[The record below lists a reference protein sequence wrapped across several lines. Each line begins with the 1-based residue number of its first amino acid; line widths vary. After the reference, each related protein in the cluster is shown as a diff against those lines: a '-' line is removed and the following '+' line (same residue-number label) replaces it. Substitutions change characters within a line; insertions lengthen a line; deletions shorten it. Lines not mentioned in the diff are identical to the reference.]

1 MVERWQSSPEGSPAL
16 PPHVLSVV
24 AYGGIR
30 QRAERCESAVWSNS
44 VSNLQVRLDA
54 FPLKAL
60 QLWSALSWE
69 GQVWIVMLF
78 WRWMVC
84 SRTAFVINIIIIRA
98 VIFTYLCVSQH
109 FVFVF
114 FFFLREGGQISQI
127 ASNCSQTSCLGAIWD
142 QGCLWRNRAALW
154 QSSDLVFG
162 DSVLWTGF
170 LEMPRSIFRRSL
182 CISVVLGIHNKT
194 DLLFS
199 TKILFGVLRLL
210 KLRRKTQASA
220 ARVEGISEDSCF
232 LSQVVTVSVPAW
244 TTFWGILARFT
255 LGGLSLLGSHK
266 LLFSASH
273 WKTHFC
279 NHSRSFLYCSL
290 SPASFLLK
298 AFFF

>member
-1 MVERWQSSPEGSPAL
+1 MGQGLVTTPFWLVERWQSSREGSPAF
-16 PPHVLSVV
+16 PPHVRSVV
-24 AYGGIR
+24 AYVGIR

-54 FPLKAL
+54 FTLKAL

-69 GQVWIVMLF
+69 GQVQIVTLLLKVDGMLQNSF
-78 WRWMVC
+78 CDQYNYHKSSDFHILVRLPTFC
-84 SRTAFVINIIIIRA
+84 FR
-98 VIFTYLCVSQH
+98 
-109 FVFVF
+109 VF
-114 FFFLREGGQISQI
+114 FLCEGGQISQI

-210 KLRRKTQASA
+210 KLRRKKHKPAPLEWRESA
-220 ARVEGISEDSCF
+220 RTTVFF
-232 LSQVVTVSVPAW
+232 L
-244 TTFWGILARFT
+244 R
-255 LGGLSLLGSHK
+255 SLLCQYQREP
-266 LLFSASH
+266 
-273 WKTHFC
+273 HFEE
-279 NHSRSFLYCSL
+279 SL
-290 SPASFLLK
+290 PVLH
-298 AFFF
+298 